1 MFILG
6 LCSMIVDDLM
16 LLILEKTPNLSD
28 QPTIM
33 WDSGTAL
40 LNYSKALLWTK
51 LENLVNMVLLIC
63 LKPSE
68 DIQLMH
74 IPFWNNCVFQFF
86 FKFFV
91 SWYFEISNASAINYI
106 INLPRIYVSI
116 LEMYGA
122 VRKMSRKRKKKKR
135 FAVLQAL
142 KKIGPRVEV
151 TTA

>member
-1 MFILG
+1 VGLRYCSFELQQGVIVNQTGKLGKHGFINMSQAIRRYTTHAYSFLKQ
-6 LCSMIVDDLM
+6 LCVSI
-16 LLILEKTPNLSD
+16 
-28 QPTIM
+28 
-33 WDSGTAL
+33 
-40 LNYSKALLWTK
+40 
-51 LENLVNMVLLIC
+51 
-63 LKPSE
+63 
-68 DIQLMH
+68 
-74 IPFWNNCVFQFF
+74 FF

-106 INLPRIYVSI
+106 INLPHIYVSI